1 MSVQVCVGCEARFVL
16 NARPGLTSDD
26 CRVSGQV

>member
-1 MSVQVCVGCEARFVL
+1 MSGQVCVECQARFVL
-16 NARPGLTSDD
+16 NVRPGLTSDD